1 MSYSDPALIR
11 DVIIQVRLNDNEAEL
26 LDAVVRYTGQQKS
39 TLMRELFLR
48 QAQRVLMGE
57 GDIDASQRHTEPAQY
72 SLEYAR

>member
-1 MSYSDPALIR
+1 MYADPSLIR

-48 QAQRVLMGE
+48 QAMRVLSGE
-57 GDIDASQRHTEPAQY
+57 GDLAESERDSEPAQM
-72 SLEYAR
+72 SLLTQR